1 MIEGSDLV
9 TRFERY
15 VNLRPGRAARMLT
28 DLDKRLERTDDEFDR
43 NRRDAL
49 IQAFEKTGRC
59 QHCGRALTNSASVER
74 GIGAVCR
81 KRVADAERRRRAAA

>member
-1 MIEGSDLV
+1 MIEGTDLL

-15 VNLRPGRAARMLT
+15 VNLKPGRAARMLT
-28 DLDKRLERTDDEFDR
+28 DLDKRLERTDDPYER

-59 QHCGRALTNSASVER
+59 QHCGRSLTNSVSVER
-74 GIGAVCR
+74 GIGSVCR
-81 KRVADAERRRRAAA
+81 KRVADAERRRQAAA